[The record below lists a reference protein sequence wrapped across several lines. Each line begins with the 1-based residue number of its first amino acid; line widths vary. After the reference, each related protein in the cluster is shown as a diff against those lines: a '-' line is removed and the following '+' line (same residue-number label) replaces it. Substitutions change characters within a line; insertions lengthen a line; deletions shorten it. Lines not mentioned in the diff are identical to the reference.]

1 MYRVGIYVY
10 FVHFY
15 LRTARVIRS
24 DTRQQ
29 TLAHILMPCNP
40 IFNRCK
46 RQPAVQK
53 QCILPFFNLSLSL
66 KTHTIPSHS
75 PTKYP
80 IPPITTSVQL
90 CHCIDNYHLIR
101 KNWLWCSGFDSN
113 PSIKNKGLSKTITP
127 LDLTLI
133 TN

>member
-1 MYRVGIYVY
+1 MYRVGIYDY

-29 TLAHILMPCNP
+29 TLAHILMPRNP

-53 QCILPFFNLSLSL
+53 QCILPFFNLSLSQN
-66 KTHTIPSHS
+66 TYHS
-75 PTKYP
+75 
-80 IPPITTSVQL
+80 
-90 CHCIDNYHLIR
+90 
-101 KNWLWCSGFDSN
+101 
-113 PSIKNKGLSKTITP
+113 
-127 LDLTLI
+127 LTLTHQVSHT
-133 TN
+133 TNHNLSPAVPLYR